1 MLNTIIT
8 SMLLFSSFVHGS
20 EHIELSLGPHYANY
34 RLRQNEEEALGKWH
48 FGGEIGIANFIPNI
62 GIKIRGSK
70 LQYTPGEFTQLPYT
84 YEYTPL
90 TFCTSFNLL
99 PFLQLPWLKLSLET
113 GIGVYSW
120 KGLDNSGQVV
130 TLPTGDTIEE
140 RDIGFVA
147 GLTVQLRPLQ
157 FVGLEFAS
165 RYHYITSAEIY
176 KYGFDDKD
184 DTIWENGVG
193 VKVIIPLLRR

>member
-1 MLNTIIT
+1 MLQTIIT
-8 SMLLFSSFVHGS
+8 SMLLFGSFVQSG
-20 EHIELSLGPHYANY
+20 EHIELSIGPHYAHH
-34 RLRQNEEEALGKWH
+34 RLRQNEDEALGKWN

-62 GIKIRGSK
+62 GVKIRGSW
-70 LQYTPGEFTQLPYT
+70 LRYETSEFTQLPYT

-99 PFLQLPWLKLSLET
+99 PFLHVPWLKCTLET
-113 GIGVYSW
+113 GIGIYSW
-120 KGLDNSGQVV
+120 KGLMGSEVV

-147 GLTVQLRPLQ
+147 GLTVQVRPLQ
-157 FVGLEFAS
+157 FVGIEFAS
-165 RYHYITSAEIY
+165 RYHYIASAEIY

-184 DTIWENGVG
+184 DTIWENGIG